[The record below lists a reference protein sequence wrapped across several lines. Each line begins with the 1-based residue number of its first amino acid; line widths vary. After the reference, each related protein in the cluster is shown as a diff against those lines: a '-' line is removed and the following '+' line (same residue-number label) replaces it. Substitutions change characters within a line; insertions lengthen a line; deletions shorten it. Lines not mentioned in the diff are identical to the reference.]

1 MSVVIR
7 LARHGRKKMPFYRMV
22 VADKEMPRDGRY
34 LELVGTLNPLTN
46 PETVLIKE
54 ERIKHWIEQG
64 ALPSDTVGQIIKR
77 NIPGYLEEKETKKL
91 ERKRALRAKR
101 KSNAKK

>member
-34 LELVGTLNPLTN
+34 LELVGTVNPLTN
-46 PETVLIKE
+46 PETVTIKE
-54 ERIKHWIEQG
+54 DRIKHWIEVG
-64 ALPSDTVGQIIKR
+64 ALPSHTVAQVIKR
-77 NIPGYLEEKETKKL
+77 NIPGYLEEKVSKRL
-91 ERKRALRAKR
+91 ERKKALRAKR
-101 KSNAKK
+101 KANAKK